1 MSDSPVGIVAAIE
14 ERRAAEKAQAL
25 FYRALAAAAEEAG
38 DERLAQ
44 RLHDLHADEQHHLS
58 RLTAR
63 LLELG
68 AVPADLGAMRASGPG
83 LAGWEIS
90 ARERE
95 RAEIEGYE
103 TLLRSEL
110 DDRTRALAGDILDVE
125 RHHEQELG
133 GKWTLA

>member
-1 MSDSPVGIVAAIE
+1 MSESPGGVVAAIE

-25 FYRALAAAAEEAG
+25 FYRALAAAAEDAG
-38 DERLAQ
+38 DEALAQ

-68 AVPADLGAMRASGPG
+68 VVPADLGGMRAPGGG
-83 LAGWEIS
+83 LAGWELP

-103 TLLRSEL
+103 TLLRVEL
-110 DDRTRALAGDILDVE
+110 DDRTRALAVEILEVE

>member
-1 MSDSPVGIVAAIE
+1 VSGSPGGIVAAIE

-25 FYRALAAAAEEAG
+25 FYRALAAAAEDAG
-38 DERLAQ
+38 DEPVAQ

-68 AVPADLGAMRASGPG
+68 AIPADLGAIRAPGSG
-83 LAGWEIS
+83 LVRWES
-90 ARERE
+90 EARERE
-95 RAEIEGYE
+95 RAEIAGYE
-103 TLLRSEL
+103 SLLRSEL
-110 DDRTRALAGDILDVE
+110 DDRTRALAGEILEVE
-125 RHHEQELG
+125 RHHERELG

>member
-1 MSDSPVGIVAAIE
+1 MSDSPRGLVAAIE

-25 FYRALAAAAEEAG
+25 FYRALAAAAEDAG
-38 DERLAQ
+38 DAPVAQ

-68 AVPADLGAMRASGPG
+68 AMPAGLGEIRAPGGG
-83 LAGWEIS
+83 LAGWEGE

-95 RAEIEGYE
+95 RAEIAGYQA
-103 TLLRSEL
+103 LLRGDL
-110 DDRTRALAGDILDVE
+110 DDRTRALASEILEVE
-125 RHHEQELG
+125 RHHEEELG

>member
-1 MSDSPVGIVAAIE
+1 MTDSPKAVIAAIE
-14 ERRAAEKAQAL
+14 ERRAGEKAQAL

-38 DERLAQ
+38 DEPLAQ

-68 AVPADLGAMRASGPG
+68 AVPADLGATRASGAG
-83 LAGWEIS
+83 LAGWELS

-95 RAEIEGYE
+95 RTEIEGYE
-103 TLLRSEL
+103 TLLRGEL
-110 DDRTRALAGDILDVE
+110 DDRTRALAGEILEVE
-125 RHHEQELG
+125 RHHERELG
-133 GKWTLA
+133 GKWTMA